1 MVIKATIKIIR
12 KVIVTPTNADV
23 STQVCVSKEFDWMT
37 IVGSSSGVVWLSG
50 PSLVN
55 GKANWTSLGAR
66 TWKCKKVRNICNA
79 LAYKV
84 LLAILKGLFS
94 FHTIVAFAEIAW
106 NSLLW
111 KISGKMMMIEG
122 KVVVQFKRN
131 NLTFLLWNMKVLEWC
146 NSWEKLTETAE
157 LLQSLIYTCSRKA

>member
-66 TWKCKKVRNICNA
+66 TWKCKKVRNSCMT

-84 LLAILKGLFS
+84 LVILKWLLS